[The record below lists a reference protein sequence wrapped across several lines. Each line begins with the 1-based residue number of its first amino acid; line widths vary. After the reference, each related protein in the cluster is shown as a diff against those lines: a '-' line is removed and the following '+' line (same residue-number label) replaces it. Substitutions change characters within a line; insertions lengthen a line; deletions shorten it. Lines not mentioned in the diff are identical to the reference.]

1 MTEIKKT
8 LAILKNRWPEVTLII
23 GLNILLALSNKLFP
37 IENSGSASI
46 FTLSFFIFT
55 MALIVIWSIL
65 NFGFQRTVYLEADRQ
80 QQPMVLLKTGRRFFW
95 RMFRLGLLW
104 LPIYCI
110 LIWLTFLVTKPLT
123 SVNTGFFET
132 ATLSPLLYQFYFTAP
147 SLILI
152 KPLLLIPAI
161 IIVLDCKVL
170 EGFKYLKRYRLFD
183 AMGLPILFLISIIF
197 SFSWVLLP
205 KAEEIKTILQYIP
218 IIVHLITGQFLSLM
232 IAVTAVR
239 FVASLDLV
247 YDDQP
252 VSSDFED
259 LKE

>member
-23 GLNILLALSNKLFP
+23 GLSILLALSNKLFR
-37 IENSGSASI
+37 IEEPGLAPA
-46 FTLSFFIFT
+46 FFLPFFIFV
-55 MALIVIWSIL
+55 MALIVIWSML
-65 NFGFQRTVYLEADRQ
+65 NFGFQRTVYLEGDRHQ
-80 QQPMVLLKTGRRFFW
+80 PPMVLLKTGRRFFW

-110 LIWLTFLVTKPLT
+110 LIWLAFLVTKLFT
-123 SVNTGFFET
+123 SVDTGFSET
-132 ATLSPLLYQFYFTAP
+132 AQSFPLLYQFYFIIP
-147 SLILI
+147 SLVLI

-183 AMGLPILFLISIIF
+183 AKGLLMLFLISIILPF
-197 SFSWVLLP
+197 FLVLLP
-205 KAEEIKTILQYIP
+205 KADESETILQYIS
-218 IIVHLITGQFLSLM
+218 IIVHPIIGQFLNLI
-232 IAVTAVR
+232 IAVTAIR
-239 FVASLDLV
+239 FVGSLDLV